1 MLDKNVLLLESV
13 SEEADQLLRENITL
27 FRSSAPDTGGEISS
41 QQEIHAIITRG
52 KGQVNQELIDSC
64 PNLQLIARCGVGL
77 DNVDVGHAS
86 TKGVKVVNAP
96 GINADTVAE
105 HALGLMLSLQ
115 RKLYSSFSAVK
126 HNQWDYRKSYDG
138 DEIRGKTLGILG
150 MGNIGQKVARLA
162 QAFGME
168 IIYWDVKPKDVSYP
182 FVTFEEVLS
191 LSHILSLHLPLVKE
205 THQLINAEAISH
217 MNPHTI
223 LINSARGAIIDEQA
237 LTEAL
242 QQQQIAGFGADVL
255 AVEPPS
261 PDHPLLG
268 LENAL
273 ITPHSASLTAK
284 TYNEMCVV
292 TVQNALSIL
301 KGDTIPER
309 FIFNR
314 ADL

>member
-13 SEEADQLLRENITL
+13 SDEADQLLRENVSL
-27 FRSSAPDTGGEISS
+27 FRSTAPDTGGEIASIH
-41 QQEIHAIITRG
+41 EIHAIITRG
-52 KGQVNQELIDSC
+52 KGQVNQGLIDACSK
-64 PNLQLIARCGVGL
+64 LQLIARCGVGL
-77 DNVDVGHAS
+77 DNVDVVHAS
-86 TKGVKVVNAP
+86 SRGVKVVNAP

-115 RKLYSSFSAVK
+115 RKLYHSFSAVK
-126 HNQWDYRKSYDG
+126 NNQWDYRKSYDG

-168 IIYWDVKPKDVSYP
+168 IIYWDIHPKDVSYP

-205 THQLINAEAISH
+205 THKLINAEAISH
-217 MNPHTI
+217 MNPYTI
-223 LINSARGAIIDEQA
+223 LINSARGAIIDEHA

-242 QQQQIAGFGADVL
+242 QQNKIAGFGADVL
-255 AVEPPS
+255 EVEPPS
-261 PDHPLLG
+261 QDHPLLG
-268 LENAL
+268 LENTL

-292 TVQNALSIL
+292 TVQNTLSL
-301 KGDTIPER
+301 LRGDTIHER

-314 ADL
+314 ASL